1 MGRLND
7 LKECIKNSWLSKNS
21 PRSGIGFPRFTMFS
35 FNNNVF
41 GSICKMKQ
49 VVPKRKDKF
58 VGLYESLTS

>member
-7 LKECIKNSWLSKNS
+7 LKESKKKGWLPKNS
-21 PRSGIGFPRFTMFS
+21 PRSGIGFPRFTVFS

-41 GSICKMKQ
+41 GSICKMKL
-49 VVPKRKDKF
+49 VVPKRKDNF